1 MKELTLSVI
10 IPVYNEE
17 RTVSSI
23 IEIVRTWGK
32 ASEII
37 VVNDGSTDKTDAA
50 LKQFKDAILLISYKT
65 NRGKGFALARG
76 IEEGTGEMLMFLDGD
91 VVGLTH
97 KDLDAMMRP
106 VLSGKADM
114 VIGVARFWTMG
125 PFTPFDDLSGER
137 VVLRKY
143 VMPLTV
149 KMKYVGYGVE
159 LLLNEFFKN
168 KRIIRV
174 RLPHVFILRKIE
186 KQSAPEAA
194 LSFVKE
200 ARELIAEV
208 VRQQTTEL
216 TPQAKRIY
224 RAIQL
229 YLKQALYYFAEPL

>member
-1 MKELTLSVI
+1 MNPGLSVI

-17 RTVSSI
+17 RTISSI
-23 IEIVRTWGK
+23 LEIVRTWGR

-37 VVNDGSTDKTDAA
+37 VVDDGSTDKTLMA
-50 LKQFKDAILLISYKT
+50 LKQFRRFISLVHYKI

-76 IEEGTGEMLMFLDGD
+76 IEQSTGDMLMFLDGD

-97 KDLDAMMRP
+97 KDLDAMVRP
-106 VLSGKADM
+106 VISNQADM
-114 VIGVARFWTMG
+114 VIGVARFWTIG
-125 PFTPFDDLSGER
+125 SFTPFDDLSGER

-143 VMPLTV
+143 VIPLV
-149 KMKYVGYGVE
+149 KKMRYVGYGVE

-168 KRIIRV
+168 KRITRV

-186 KQSAPEAA
+186 KQSVPDAA

-224 RAIQL
+224 RAIQN
-229 YLKQALYYFAEPL
+229 YLIQAVEYLQQPL